1 MSMSCHVSGVRVTTI
16 SLSLIEEVITMSEAD
31 VFAKLRWYQLRAME
45 SPLGSEERVT
55 WTAILRDLEEF
66 KNRLTT
72 ASTVAIQANM

>member
-1 MSMSCHVSGVRVTTI
+1 
-16 SLSLIEEVITMSEAD
+16 MSEAD

-45 SPLGSEERVT
+45 SPLGSEERGT

-72 ASTVAIQANM
+72 ASTVAIQTI